1 MPMKE
6 RTFIAL
12 KPDAVRRKLIGKIIE
27 RFENRGFE
35 IIAMKMVKLDREMA
49 EKWYEE
55 HKGKEFFER
64 LINFTT
70 SGRMVVMVVEGE
82 NAISVVRKMI
92 GKTNP
97 AEAEPGTIRGD
108 FALTTPDNVI
118 HASDSKESAEREIK
132 LFFKEDEIFS

>member
-35 IIAMKMVKLDREMA
+35 IIAMKMVKLDRKMA

>member
-1 MPMKE
+1 MKE
-6 RTFIAL
+6 RTFVAL

-27 RFENRGFE
+27 RFENKGLE

-49 EKWYEE
+49 EKYYEE
-55 HKGKEFFER
+55 HKGKEFYER
-64 LINFTT
+64 LINFMT
-70 SGRMVVMVVEGE
+70 SGRIVVMVIEGE

-118 HASDSKESAEREIK
+118 HASDSKENAEREIK
-132 LFFKEDEIFS
+132 LFFKEDEIFSE

>member
-1 MPMKE
+1 MVE
-6 RTFIAL
+6 RTFVVL

-27 RFENRGFE
+27 RFENKGLE
-35 IIAMKMVKLDREMA
+35 IVEMKMLKIDRELA
-49 EKWYEE
+49 EKYYGE
-55 HKGKEFFER
+55 HKGKDFYEN
-64 LINFTT
+64 LINFIT
-70 SGRMVVMVVEGE
+70 SGRVVAMVVEGE

-108 FALTTPDNVI
+108 FGLKLPENVI

-132 LFFKEDEIFS
+132 LFFGE

>member
-35 IIAMKMVKLDREMA
+35 IIAMKMVKLDRKMA

-108 FALTTPDNVI
+108 FALTTPNNVI

>member
-1 MPMKE
+1 MSMKE

-35 IIAMKMVKLDREMA
+35 IIAMKMVKLDRKMA

>member
-1 MPMKE
+1 MKE
-6 RTFIAL
+6 RTLVAL

-27 RFENRGFE
+27 RFENKGLE

-49 EKWYEE
+49 EKYYEE
-55 HKGKEFFER
+55 HKGKEFYER
-64 LINFTT
+64 LINFMT
-70 SGRMVVMVVEGE
+70 SGRIVVMVIEGE

-118 HASDSKESAEREIK
+118 HASDSKENAEREIK
-132 LFFKEDEIFS
+132 LFFKEDEIFSE